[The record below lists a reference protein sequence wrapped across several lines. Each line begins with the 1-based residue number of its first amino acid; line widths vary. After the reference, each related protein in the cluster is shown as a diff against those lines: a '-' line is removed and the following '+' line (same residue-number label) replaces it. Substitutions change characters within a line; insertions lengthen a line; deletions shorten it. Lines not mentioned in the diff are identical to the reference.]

1 MEQRGRGAVRASS
14 VFDLRCLMGLGAYK
28 PSRHQQLLGWGVGLI
43 GAGIGLFS
51 VLIVFLAIGA
61 FDQWHIQG
69 GAQLN
74 FVFSVPV
81 LIVVIGLTLVIVGLI
96 KAFKAFR
103 ARK

>member
-1 MEQRGRGAVRASS
+1 ME
-14 VFDLRCLMGLGAYK
+14 LGAYK
-28 PSRHQQLLGWGVGLI
+28 PSRHHQLLGWGVGLI
-43 GAGIGLFS
+43 GAGICLFS

-61 FDQWHIQG
+61 FDQWHIQS

-81 LIVVIGLTLVIVGLI
+81 LILVIGLTLVVVGLI
-96 KAFKAFR
+96 KAFR

>member
-1 MEQRGRGAVRASS
+1 MEQRERRAVRASY
-14 VFDLRCLMGLGAYK
+14 VFDVRFVMGLGAYK
-28 PSRHQQLLGWGVGLI
+28 PSRHHQLLGWGVGLI

-61 FDQWHIQG
+61 FDQWHIQS

-81 LIVVIGLTLVIVGLI
+81 LIVAIGLTLVIVGLI

>member
-1 MEQRGRGAVRASS
+1 MEQRERRAGRASY
-14 VFDLRCLMGLGAYK
+14 VFDVRVVMELGAYK
-28 PSRHQQLLGWGVGLI
+28 PSRHHQLLGLGVGLI

-51 VLIVFLAIGA
+51 VVIVFLAIGA
-61 FDQWHIQG
+61 FDQWHIQS

-81 LIVVIGLTLVIVGLI
+81 LILVIGLTLVVVGLI
-96 KAFKAFR
+96 KAFR